1 MASTT
6 TGLSNV
12 MSTYYDKLFLDRAK
26 AEIKFDFGADTKT
39 IAPNMGKTVIFNR
52 FTPLAL
58 ATTPLTEGSSPTAV
72 DMTSTQVSATLQ
84 EYGNSVAVSTLF
96 KMTSLD
102 EGLAEHVDVM
112 GTNAGETIDKLINTE
127 LSANATA
134 QLAAAALS
142 SIAATDVL
150 SGAMI
155 RKAVRTLK
163 TNKAQKFDG
172 GVFRGI
178 VQPATAYDLMVNS
191 EWLDA
196 NRYTTSEA
204 IKNGVIGKIAG
215 VEFVESNNSS
225 TESSTVTVYHNFIFG
240 KHAYAQVSLAGQAG
254 PRIIVKTPGANTTS
268 DPLDMF
274 STVGWK
280 AVFATKVL
288 NSNWVINCKTG
299 ATA

>member
-1 MASTT
+1 MTST

-12 MSTYYDKLFLDRAK
+12 MSIYYDKLFLDRAK
-26 AEIKFDFGADTKT
+26 AELRFDFGADTKT
-39 IAPNMGKTVIFNR
+39 IQPNSGKTVVFNR

-58 ATTPLTEGSSPTAV
+58 ATTPLSEGTNPTAV
-72 DMTSTQVSATLQ
+72 DMTSTQVSATLA
-84 EYGNSVAVSTLF
+84 EYGNSVSVSTLF
-96 KMTSLD
+96 KLTSLD
-102 EGLAEHVDVM
+102 ENLAEHVDVM
-112 GTNAGETIDKLINTE
+112 GTNAGETVDKLINNE

-134 QLAAAALS
+134 QLAAASLTA
-142 SIAATDVL
+142 IAATDVL
-150 SGAMI
+150 SGALI

-178 VQPATAYDLMVNS
+178 AQPATAYDLMVNT

-196 NRYTTSEA
+196 NRYTTSDA

-225 TESSTVTVYHNFIFG
+225 TESSTVTVYHNFVFG
-240 KHAYAQVSLAGQAG
+240 RHAYAQVSLAGQAG
-254 PRIIVKTPGANTTS
+254 PRIIVKTPGANDTNN
-268 DPLDMF
+268 PLDMF

-280 AVFATKVL
+280 VLFATKVL
-288 NSNWVINCKTG
+288 NANWIINIKTG

>member
-1 MASTT
+1 MTST

-12 MSTYYDKLFLDRAK
+12 MSIYYDKLFLDRAK
-26 AEIKFDFGADTKT
+26 AELRFDFGADTKT
-39 IAPNMGKTVIFNR
+39 VPSNSGKTIVFNR

-58 ATTPLTEGSSPTAV
+58 ATTPLTEGTNPTAV
-72 DMTSTQVSATLQ
+72 DMTSTQVSATLA

-96 KMTSLD
+96 KLTSLD
-102 EGLAEHVDVM
+102 ENLAEHVDVM
-112 GTNAGETIDKLINTE
+112 GTNAGETVDKLINNE

-163 TNKAQKFDG
+163 DNKAQKFDG

-178 VQPATAYDLMVNS
+178 AQPHTSYDLMANS

-196 NRYTTSEA
+196 NRYTTSDA

-225 TESSTVTVYHNFIFG
+225 TEASTVTVYHNFVFG
-240 KHAYAQVSLAGQAG
+240 KHAYAQVSLAGQTG
-254 PRIIVKTPGANTTS
+254 PRIIVKTPGAGDTS
-268 DPLDMF
+268 NPLDMF
-274 STVGWK
+274 STIGWK
-280 AVFATKVL
+280 VLFATKVL
-288 NSNWVINCKTG
+288 NANWIVNIKCG